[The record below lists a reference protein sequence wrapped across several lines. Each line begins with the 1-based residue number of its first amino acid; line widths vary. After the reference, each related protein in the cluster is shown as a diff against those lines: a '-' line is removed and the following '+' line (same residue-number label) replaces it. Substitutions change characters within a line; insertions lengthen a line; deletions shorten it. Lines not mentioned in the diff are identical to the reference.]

1 MRLADDRTG
10 PGNGGQDPAGSGRIL
25 QVSTSDV
32 GGGAEKIA
40 WNLHRAYRARGCQS
54 WLAVGARRAQAD
66 DGVLV
71 MPNDASRGAWA
82 RTVSG
87 AADLLR
93 PLVGRVR
100 GAWMVRHLL
109 VDYLAQPGRAL
120 ERARGHE
127 DFDFPATWRLLD
139 LPPHRPEILHGHN
152 LHGGYFDLRALPWL
166 SRQVPFVLT
175 LHDAWLLSGHCAH
188 SFDCERWRIGCGHCP
203 DLTIYPAVPRDATA
217 ENWRRKRAIYARSR
231 LYVATPSEWLAK
243 RVRASMLSEAAADL
257 RVIPNGVDRTVF
269 RPHPQAAARAE
280 LGIDRDR
287 LVLLFAANG
296 IRRNIWKDYRT
307 LREAIALLAAQRP
320 DLPLVL
326 LGLGENSP
334 PERIGEAQVRFVP
347 HQRDPVVVARY
358 YQAADLYVHAARVDT
373 FPTTVIE
380 ALACGVPVVATAV
393 GGVPEQVRPLSD
405 RHATG
410 ILTPPGDPAALA
422 RAVGDLLG
430 DDALRR
436 GLAANAAADAAARF
450 DLERQ
455 VDAYLSW
462 YGEVRRDWAGQRR
475 VLEAAS

>member
-1 MRLADDRTG
+1 MRLTTESPSTPPPPSVAAR
-10 PGNGGQDPAGSGRIL
+10 PRPIL

-40 WNLHRAYRARGCQS
+40 WNLHRAYRARGYES
-54 WLAVGARRAQAD
+54 WLAVGSSRSSAD
-66 DGVLV
+66 RVV
-71 MPNDASRGAWA
+71 TIPNDADRGTWA
-82 RTVSG
+82 RGVIG
-87 AADLLR
+87 AANLLR

-100 GAWMVRHLL
+100 GAWLARHLL
-109 VDYLAQPGRAL
+109 VDYLAEPRRAL

-127 DFDFPATWRLLD
+127 DFAFPATWRLLT
-139 LPPHRPEILHGHN
+139 LPPERPDILHGHN

-166 SRQVPFVLT
+166 SHQLPVVLT

-188 SFDCERWRIGCGHCP
+188 SFECERWRTGCGHCP

-217 ENWRRKRAIYARSR
+217 ENWRRKQAIYARSR
-231 LYVATPSEWLAK
+231 LYVATPSAWLAD
-243 RVRASMLSEAAADL
+243 RVRASMLAAATADL

-269 RPHPQAAARAE
+269 RPHDQAAARAE
-280 LGIDRDR
+280 LGISHGAP
-287 LVLLFAANG
+287 VLLFAANG

-307 LREAIALLAAQRP
+307 LRAAIARLAAQEP
-320 DLPLVL
+320 DLPLLL

-347 HQRDPVVVARY
+347 HQRDPAVVARY

-393 GGVPEQVRPLSD
+393 GGIPEQVRPLPD
-405 RHATG
+405 ERPTG
-410 ILTPPGDPAALA
+410 ILTPPGDAAAIA
-422 RAVGDLLG
+422 RAVADLLR
-430 DDALRR
+430 DQPLRR
-436 GLAANAAADAAARF
+436 RLAANAAADAAQRF

-455 VDAYLSW
+455 VDTYLSW
-462 YGEVRRDWAGQRR
+462 YGEVRRDWAEQRQAT
-475 VLEAAS
+475 LAAVS